1 MQGQEMIWSNVALLR
16 SMPHRLEL
24 SVIDK
29 TLKNSKHTQNH
40 FLTYKKI
47 QQGVF
52 WKFIEINSKK
62 EIERYFFC
70 NFYEIE
76 LFNFVSKIN
85 TIFFKIF
92 CWNTSHHSGLS
103 RSKSI
108 TPYVTCEPQASSAE
122 TCWLLPVPRTSPPTV
137 LRLISFTYH
146 EKLSEVQLLR
156 IQITFSQYTVVKIQ
170 TIMSYSESAKSC
182 PIFRRVLLPIPTF
195 STELIYLESGD
206 FNDLFGFFFH
216 RW

>member
-85 TIFFKIF
+85 TIFLNLLLKYFSSLRTLPFKK
-92 CWNTSHHSGLS
+92 HHSLCYLRTSGFFGWNLL
-103 RSKSI
+103 
-108 TPYVTCEPQASSAE
+108 ASSRAAN
-122 TCWLLPVPRTSPPTV
+122 LAANSAAPDF
-137 LRLISFTYH
+137 IH
-146 EKLSEVQLLR
+146 LSWE
-156 IQITFSQYTVVKIQ
+156 IIWGSTFENSDN
-170 TIMSYSESAKSC
+170 
-182 PIFRRVLLPIPTF
+182 F
-195 STELIYLESGD
+195 
-206 FNDLFGFFFH
+206 
-216 RW
+216 